1 MDLREYLIGEEIEA
15 RYAPVEE
22 LRRAAGEAD
31 EPVIR
36 DRLLMAAALR
46 EILEARDRD
55 IVDGLIGRLEAE
67 VLDDVTIVLEMTTQE
82 AVERELH
89 TGDLSHLS
97 PQ

>member
-15 RYAPVEE
+15 RYASVEE
-22 LRRAAGEAD
+22 LRRAAGEVD

-36 DRLLMAAALR
+36 DRLLVAAALR